1 MQFGAEEVCCAML
14 ANNSSLHTPVQNVFL
29 TANALRAGGQ
39 NAAAAR
45 IGGKKRR
52 SNDLDAAAFPQLP
65 FGCPLQL
72 VAACR
77 GALTGNIFEI
87 LGFSS
92 FVECKLSSNLMIHSL
107 EE

>member
-1 MQFGAEEVCCAML
+1 VLCNAG
-14 ANNSSLHTPVQNVFL
+14 NNSSLHTPVQNLFL
-29 TANALRAGGQ
+29 NADALRAGGQ

-52 SNDLDAAAFPQLP
+52 SDNLDAAAFPQLP

-77 GALTGNIFEI
+77 GALTG
-87 LGFSS
+87 LGVFSKS
-92 FVECKLSSNLMIHSL
+92 LGNPPLSSASQVTL
-107 EE
+107 

>member
-1 MQFGAEEVCCAML
+1 MQFGTEQVCCATL
-14 ANNSSLHTPVQNVFL
+14 ANNSSLHTPVQNLFL
-29 TANALRAGGQ
+29 TADALRAGGQ

-52 SNDLDAAAFPQLP
+52 SDDLDAVAFPQHP

-77 GALTGNIFEI
+77 GALTGLEV
-87 LGFSS
+87 FSK
-92 FVECKLSSNLMIHSL
+92 FWGNPPLSSASHVTL
-107 EE
+107 